1 MKFKHLIIAF
11 SAVIALIVLITTLL
25 PLVVSGHLTAV
36 TFKHVSLPLILFMAV
51 LLICMSIFFFFNY
64 RLFSLLER
72 EDWPALAYYLEQKI
86 YVKNRYTHQNVKLLA
101 SSYLVISDFPSV
113 LKLESK
119 TTLIKPHLISKN
131 VLIFG
136 AARVLNGSHADAA
149 GFFKAQLGKCG
160 KKDKQWVHWF
170 YGFSRLL
177 SGSYLQAEDEFLS
190 LAVTSDNVLITGLSA
205 YFLSTS
211 IEKHSLSPKK
221 CREMSENGRERV
233 KNAIKTLENWKKDAD
248 NVGSEI
254 HVAIIKKYIDSAGKW
269 LFEERAAEPALYDD
283 LPPPPAD
290 EANSGSEK
298 ETT

>member
-1 MKFKHLIIAF
+1 LKFKHLIIAF
-11 SAVIALIVLITTLL
+11 SAVIAFIVLITTLL

-86 YVKNRYTHQNVKLLA
+86 YVKNRYSHRNVKLLA

-149 GFFKAQLGKCG
+149 GFFKAQLGKCD

-177 SGSYLQAEDEFLS
+177 SGAFQQAEDEFLS
-190 LAVTSDNVLITGLSA
+190 LAVSSDNVLITGLSA

-221 CREMSENGRERV
+221 CRQMSENGRERV

-269 LFEERAAEPALYDD
+269 LFEERAAEPPLYDD

-290 EANSGSEK
+290 EANSDSEK
-298 ETT
+298 EIT